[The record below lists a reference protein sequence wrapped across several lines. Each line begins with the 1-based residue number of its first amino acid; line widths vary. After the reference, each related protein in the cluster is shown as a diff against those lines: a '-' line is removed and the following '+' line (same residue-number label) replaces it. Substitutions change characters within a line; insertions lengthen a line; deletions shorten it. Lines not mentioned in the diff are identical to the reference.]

1 MYVYS
6 ELLNKHHV
14 YLELQNKHHVYLE
27 LLNKLHVYL
36 EVLNKHHVT
45 CPLAAFA
52 GKSTSCRG
60 PEGAHSESEK
70 CKIAICIVFFLI
82 RRAQQCK
89 IFTGLCGI
97 RTARTNAR

>member
-1 MYVYS
+1 MHVYS

-36 EVLNKHHVT
+36 EVLNKHHVA

-52 GKSTSCRG
+52 GKSTSSRC
-60 PEGAHSESEK
+60 PEGAHSES
-70 CKIAICIVFFLI
+70 
-82 RRAQQCK
+82 
-89 IFTGLCGI
+89 
-97 RTARTNAR
+97 